1 MNDRLAHLRDE
12 AAAHLQ
18 QTGHPLVT
26 LSYAQS
32 LDGSIALRAGC
43 QTAISGPELKVLTH
57 RIRAAHDAILVGIGT
72 VLADDPRLSTRLAE
86 GPDPQPVVLDSHLRL
101 PLNARLLANPRHPI
115 IATTDRA
122 DRASQRA
129 LEEAGARVTR
139 LPADSSGRVSLA
151 ALLDL
156 LSGEGLS
163 SLMVEGGA
171 AVITSFL
178 RERLANRL
186 ILTVAPVMAG
196 GYRAVQDLCAPSW
209 EAMPRLV
216 NTTCEQVGGD
226 WIVWG
231 EFA

>member
-1 MNDRLAHLRDE
+1 MSDWLAQLREEAADHLR
-12 AAAHLQ
+12 
-18 QTGHPLVT
+18 QTGRPLVT

-32 LDGSIALRAGC
+32 LDGSITLRAGC
-43 QTAISGPELKVLTH
+43 QTAISGPESKVLTH

-72 VLADDPRLSTRLAE
+72 ILADDPRLSARLAE

-101 PLNARLLANPRHPI
+101 PLNARLLANPCPPI
-115 IATTDRA
+115 VATTDQA
-122 DRASQRA
+122 DQASQRV
-129 LEEAGARVTR
+129 LEAAGAYVAR
-139 LPADSSGRVSLA
+139 LPADSNGRVSLA

-186 ILTVAPVMAG
+186 ILTIAPVIAG
-196 GYRAVQDLCAPSW
+196 GYRAVQDLCAPTW

-216 NTTCEQVGGD
+216 NTTCERAGDD

>member
-1 MNDRLAHLRDE
+1 MNDQLAHLRDE

-18 QTGHPLVT
+18 QTGQPLVT

-43 QTAISGPELKVLTH
+43 QTTISGPESKVLTH

-72 VLADDPRLSTRLAE
+72 VLADDPRLSARLAE

-101 PLNARLLANPRHPI
+101 PHTAKLLANPRHPI
-115 IATTDRA
+115 IAATDQA
-122 DRASQRA
+122 DRASQHV
-129 LEEAGARVTR
+129 LEEAGARVTW

-156 LSGEGLS
+156 LGSEGLS

-196 GYRAVQDLCAPSW
+196 GYRAVQDLCGPSW
-209 EAMPRLV
+209 EAMPRLIH
-216 NTTCEQVGGD
+216 TTCERAGDD